1 MISVS
6 VLTITPVQDYL
17 YSSPFLTHPS
27 AMLLYTRGYNGFDLL
42 QSYIVT
48 RVTCITECIVTMVT
62 ECIVT
67 MVTESCKSA
76 FVLRDEPEIITTGIF

>member
-27 AMLLYTRGYNGFDLL
+27 EMLLHGVITVSTCYRVYNYHGY
-42 QSYIVT
+42 
-48 RVTCITECIVTMVT
+48 MT

-67 MVTESCKSA
+67 MVTESCKNA
-76 FVLRDEPEIITTGIF
+76 FVLRDEPEIVTTGIF